1 VKSNILA
8 GKKRVRFLTELQ
20 PAFSAQR
27 TDEIKH
33 KYWREG
39 RGGVIYQIISCF
51 ENVKS
56 TNSDTVFLHP
66 NNANRYSNMRC
77 VLYLPPCQVSQLRN

>member
-8 GKKRVRFLTELQ
+8 GKKVRFLEELQ
-20 PAFSAQR
+20 PAFSS
-27 TDEIKH
+27 
-33 KYWREG
+33 RELMRSNINTGGG

-56 TNSDTVFLHP
+56 TK
-66 NNANRYSNMRC
+66 
-77 VLYLPPCQVSQLRN
+77 